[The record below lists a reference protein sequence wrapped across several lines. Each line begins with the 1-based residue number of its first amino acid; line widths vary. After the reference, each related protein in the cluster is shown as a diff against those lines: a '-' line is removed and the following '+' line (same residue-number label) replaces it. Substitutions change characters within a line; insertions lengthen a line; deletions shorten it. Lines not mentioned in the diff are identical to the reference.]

1 MAKIE
6 ISDDFGYVIL
16 TGVASIILTIY
27 LSFSVVSARKKYNV
41 KYPILYAT
49 NEEAEKDKNK
59 FIFNCYQ
66 RAHQNTLETYPQ
78 FLFFNFRNNTIV
90 LYHYYYL
97 GRVAYAK
104 GYQTGDPVKRGRGR
118 FGTIGLLGLLV
129 TCILTGSE
137 DDDYIDIEKLTPP
150 SLNDTD
156 DGWYWNIQKTRL
168 INFPL

>member
-1 MAKIE
+1 M
-6 ISDDFGYVIL
+6 FLV
-16 TGVASIILTIY
+16 
-27 LSFSVVSARKKYNV
+27 
-41 KYPILYAT
+41 YAT

-78 FLFFNFRNNTIV
+78 FLFLLTFS
-90 LYHYYYL
+90 
-97 GRVAYAK
+97 RVAYAK

-150 SLNDTD
+150 KKSDSLNLQVKSK
-156 DGWYWNIQKTRL
+156 GGGSNIAVGY
-168 INFPL
+168 IIG